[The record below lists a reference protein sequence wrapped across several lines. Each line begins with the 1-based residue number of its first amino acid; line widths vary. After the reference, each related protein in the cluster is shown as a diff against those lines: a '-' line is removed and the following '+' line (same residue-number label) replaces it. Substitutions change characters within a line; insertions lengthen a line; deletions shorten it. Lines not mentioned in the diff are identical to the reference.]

1 MRFKQKVAVITGA
14 NSGIGQVTAELF
26 AREGAA
32 VVLVARRKDKPEA
45 FQAGIEKEGGKA
57 LVVAADITSPADCT
71 NVFDQTINTFGKVDI
86 LVNNAGI
93 IDQHTP
99 TIRVTDELW
108 HQLININLTGTFF
121 FCREALKHMTKVD
134 SGVIVNV
141 SSIAGVYGNGEAA
154 YSASKYGVI
163 GLTKN
168 IAIQYS
174 GTGIRCNALGPV
186 PTPTA
191 LNTPDKL
198 AHFDQEFMEIC
209 ARHTDHSVGDSE
221 AIDQAN
227 AIFFLCTDESR
238 CMTGQVLV
246 VDKGMCLYSQ
256 FQNAPFRPIFA
267 LVGNFNPW
275 NTQYVA
281 ISYRPPSWS

>member
-1 MRFKQKVAVITGA
+1 MGKLEGKVAVITGA

-26 AREGAA
+26 AREGAR
-32 VVLVARRKDKPEA
+32 VVLVARRRDKLEEVR
-45 FQAGIEKEGGKA
+45 AGIEKQGGKA
-57 LVVAADITSPADCT
+57 LVVAADVTSPTDCT
-71 NVFDQTINTFGKVDI
+71 HVFEQTISTYGKVDI

-93 IDQHTP
+93 IDRHTP
-99 TIRVTDELW
+99 TIRVTDDLW
-108 HQLININLTGTFF
+108 HQVIAINLTGTFL
-121 FCREALKHMTKVD
+121 FCREALKHMTQVD

-141 SSIAGVYGNGEAA
+141 SSIAGVYGNGGAA

-174 GTGIRCNALGPV
+174 GTGIRCNAVGPG

-198 AHFDQEFMEIC
+198 KDFDQEFMEIC

-227 AIFFLCTDESR
+227 AIFFLCTDDSK

-246 VDKGMCLYSQ
+246 VDKGMCL
-256 FQNAPFRPIFA
+256 
-267 LVGNFNPW
+267 
-275 NTQYVA
+275 
-281 ISYRPPSWS
+281 